1 MQHTAAPLSARA
13 DANANAVTGRAGLS
27 PRELPEATRPTS
39 GRASAPEA
47 GILVRVGPDET
58 HGAAVDAL
66 GALLEPGQV
75 VRGA

>member
-1 MQHTAAPLSARA
+1 MPARYANRGSRWRLWLERLARHAREHHEAARA
-13 DANANAVTGRAGLS
+13 TN
-27 PRELPEATRPTS
+27 
-39 GRASAPEA
+39 GRASARAEGA
-47 GILVRVGPDET
+47 LVRVGPDET